1 MFRVIQFA
9 DRGYIVRVAAAGG
22 EGTLL
27 AARKRFVA
35 ATAHLGLAWRASPVL
50 SDSSTHLGGGLR
62 CHGPAVMKELCLKV
76 IARDAV
82 AASVFRLVLAEWRD
96 VASAFLQDRCHF
108 LVQNL
113 VVVIDLV
120 LAFLLDAVLSARRL

>member
-1 MFRVIQFA
+1 
-9 DRGYIVRVAAAGG
+9 
-22 EGTLL
+22 
-27 AARKRFVA
+27 
-35 ATAHLGLAWRASPVL
+35 
-50 SDSSTHLGGGLR
+50 
-62 CHGPAVMKELCLKV
+62 MKELCLKV